1 MASVKK
7 VLPPPSFM
15 RLQVKKSDEKTHM
28 LTAEETLQFQKK
40 VSQRVS
46 AFSHRTSHHPL
57 PHVQVKSVDAEEEL
71 GKTLSDLDI
80 DHWVNK
86 RVPRPPGW
94 ED

>member
-1 MASVKK
+1 
-7 VLPPPSFM
+7 
-15 RLQVKKSDEKTHM
+15 M

-40 VSQRVS
+40 VTR
-46 AFSHRTSHHPL
+46 
-57 PHVQVKSVDAEEEL
+57 PHTHNSVTNKCECVCCVQVKSVDVEEEL
-71 GKTLSDLDI
+71 EKTLRELDI